1 MQRSAAFKI
10 RFQLWCQLDSIA
22 RPTFWL
28 GTGFGGP
35 WSPMMWFLSVSTVK
49 HHFELHWVC
58 SCHFMSFHVIY
69 KMSFNV
75 NVRQPRY
82 PLLPLLPF
90 HGGDGWPARRECL
103 CLRLNVCV
111 VERQLGRVDASSRF
125 KSWVWSRCS
134 FDIWYMWYA
143 LEIIE
148 VHPPFELDARWWNM
162 VKTIAAFCKA
172 QNCLNH
178 LNPGLCTRP
187 RFNPVLLQEDS
198 HAIDIESFA
207 FHLSES
213 RTGTPRA
220 CTSGHSV
227 ACWTLGWPSWRL
239 AFVRVSIG

>member
-1 MQRSAAFKI
+1 MMPA
-10 RFQLWCQLDSIA
+10 RFHSKANLLTRDRVW
-22 RPTFWL
+22 RPLVPHDVVSKCFYSKASFWATL
-28 GTGFGGP
+28 GMF
-35 WSPMMWFLSVSTVK
+35 V
-49 HHFELHWVC
+49 
-58 SCHFMSFHVIY
+58 SFHVIY

-162 VKTIAAFCKA
+162 VKTIAAF
-172 QNCLNH
+172 L
-178 LNPGLCTRP
+178 
-187 RFNPVLLQEDS
+187 
-198 HAIDIESFA
+198 
-207 FHLSES
+207 
-213 RTGTPRA
+213 
-220 CTSGHSV
+220 
-227 ACWTLGWPSWRL
+227 
-239 AFVRVSIG
+239 